1 MTATAT
7 ATVAHAPHERAGPL
21 PYGPDWAILPSVFA
35 RVAGMP
41 MDWLLVEPAADHA
54 SARAAGERALA
65 EIVRQPLFA
74 EALTWQN
81 RGMFQQARRNLDSAR
96 PYRRREAQRRLWAYA
111 ARYCAKNDTIGFF
124 GPIVWGTVTT
134 GATDIGPVTGRL
146 LRRGVFFEHWAL
158 RAAAAAI
165 ETRHGLDP
173 WTVPRLAAGVTVVVD
188 GVLLADNAPLRLAAL
203 PRRVV
208 EACDGT
214 RTVADVVDELAEH
227 PASEVDAALTRL
239 RAMGVL
245 TAGLVVPRRIDPEAH
260 LRGQLARVADSRRR
274 VAAQADL
281 AELVA
286 ARDRVADAAGDADR
300 LAEALDGLDQSF
312 VGITGGAPQRG
323 AAGQFYAGRGVAYED
338 CLGDLPVRLGADV
351 LDRIRPALELLLF
364 SAAWF
369 IRAVAQEYE
378 RFVADLVTAK
388 EPATGAG
395 LPLSEVLTAVAGTT
409 GWGVWSPADA
419 VAERL
424 RRTWHTLLVGGSDPG
439 RRRIRHDS
447 AALRAEV
454 ESAFAHD
461 VMGWRGTRLYSPD
474 LMIAARSAADLRDG
488 RFLAVLGE
496 LHPAHNT
503 MDVVAA
509 DAWHP
514 DRDRWHGWL
523 DGSAPADRVTPL
535 YPLDH
540 EQINSRTVPPSAYL
554 SPSATYLGLGS
565 GVPYHPRGARLIPVS
580 ALRATRVG
588 DRVVITSAVDPEYAA
603 DVATVFGE
611 LLANAAATRFGLLPA
626 ADHRPRLCIDDLV
639 VQRES
644 WTMPYPELP
653 SPGQSLDPA
662 YNVIRAIGAARDM
675 PRHVFVTVGGE
686 RKPFHL
692 DFDNPLSVG
701 VLISHLRRQRRVDPA
716 GRVTFVEMLPDP
728 DQLWLTD
735 AAGRRYTA
743 EFRITCVDQRSTGN
757 GHPSSP
763 GVRR

>member
-1 MTATAT
+1 MTV
-7 ATVAHAPHERAGPL
+7 TVGDAPHEPAGPL
-21 PYGPDWAILPSVFA
+21 PYGPDWTILPSVFA

-41 MDWLLVEPAADHA
+41 MDWILAEPGADHA
-54 SARAAGERALA
+54 GARAAGEQALA

-81 RGMFQQARRNLDSAR
+81 RGMFRQARRNLDSAR
-96 PYRRREAQRRLWAYA
+96 PQRRREAQRRLWAYA

-124 GPIVWGTVTT
+124 GPIVWGSVTT
-134 GATDIGPVTGRL
+134 GATDIGPVTDRL

-158 RAAAAAI
+158 RAVATAI

-173 WTVPRLAAGVTVVVD
+173 WTIPRLAAGVAVVAD
-188 GVLLADNAPLRLAAL
+188 GVLLADNAPLRLDAL

-208 EACDGT
+208 EVCDGT
-214 RTVADVVDELAEH
+214 RTVVDVVDELADH
-227 PASEVDAALTRL
+227 PAPEVGAVLTRL

-245 TAGLVVPRRIDPEAH
+245 TAGLVVPRRVDPEAH

-300 LAEALDGLDQSF
+300 LTEALEGLDDTF
-312 VGITGGAPQRG
+312 VAITGREARRG
-323 AAGQFYAGRGVAYED
+323 TGQFYAGRGVVYED

-351 LDRIRPALELLLF
+351 LDPIRPALELLLF

-369 IRAVAQEYE
+369 TRAVAQAYE
-378 RFVADLVTAK
+378 RFIADLITAQ
-388 EPATGAG
+388 EPAPGAG
-395 LPLSEVLTAVAGTT
+395 VPLSEILTAVAGTT
-409 GWGVWSPADA
+409 AWGARSPADA

-424 RRTWHTLLVGGSDPG
+424 RRTWHALLVGDADPG
-439 RRRIRHDS
+439 RRRIGHD
-447 AALRAEV
+447 ATALRSGV

-461 VMGWRGTRLYSPD
+461 VVGWRGTRLYSPD

-503 MDVVAA
+503 MDVLAA

-523 DGSAPADRVTPL
+523 DSSAPTDRVTPL

-540 EQINSRTVPPSAYL
+540 DQINSRTVPPSAYL

-565 GVPYHPRGARLIPVS
+565 GVPYHPRGARMLPVS

-603 DVATVFGE
+603 DVPTVFGE
-611 LLANAAATRFGLLPA
+611 LLANAAATRFGILPA
-626 ADHRPRLCIDDLV
+626 ADHRPRLCIGDLV

-644 WTMPYPELP
+644 WTLPYPELP
-653 SPGQSLDPA
+653 SPNQGPDRACDVL
-662 YNVIRAIGAARDM
+662 RAIGAARDM

-692 DFDNPLSVG
+692 DFGNPLSVE
-701 VLISHLRRQRRVDPA
+701 VLLSHLRRQQRAEPT

-743 EFRITCVDQRSTGN
+743 EFRITCVDQRTAGN
-757 GHPSSP
+757 GHSSSP
-763 GVRR
+763 GAQP

>member
-1 MTATAT
+1 MTAAID
-7 ATVAHAPHERAGPL
+7 HAPHEPAGPL
-21 PYGPDWAILPSVFA
+21 PYGPDWALLPSVFA

-41 MDWLLVEPAADHA
+41 MDWLLVEPGADHA

-81 RGMFQQARRNLDSAR
+81 RGMFQQARRNLDSTR
-96 PYRRREAQRRLWAYA
+96 PQRRREAQRRLWAYA

-124 GPIVWGTVTT
+124 GPIVWGSVTA
-134 GATDIGPVTGRL
+134 GATDVGPVTGRL

-173 WTVPRLAAGVTVVVD
+173 WTIPRLAAGVAVVAD
-188 GVLLADNAPLRLAAL
+188 GVLLADNAPMRLAAL

-208 EACDGT
+208 EVCDGT
-214 RTVADVVDELAEH
+214 RTVADVVDELADL
-227 PASEVDAALTRL
+227 PAPEVNAALTRL

-245 TAGLVVPRRIDPEAH
+245 TAGLVVPRRVDPEAH
-260 LRGQLARVADSRRR
+260 LRGQLARVADPGRR

-286 ARDRVADAAGDADR
+286 ARNRVADAAGDADR
-300 LAEALDGLDQSF
+300 LADALDGLDQSF
-312 VGITGGAPQRG
+312 VGITGHAPQRG
-323 AAGQFYAGRGVAYED
+323 AGRFYAGRGVVYED

-369 IRAVAQEYE
+369 TRAVAQEYE
-378 RFVADLVTAK
+378 RFVADLITER
-388 EPATGAG
+388 EPAPGAG
-395 LPLSEVLTAVAGTT
+395 VPLSEVLTAVAGTT
-409 GWGVWSPADA
+409 EWGAASPADA
-419 VAERL
+419 VAQRL
-424 RRTWHTLLVGGSDPG
+424 RRTWHALLVAGADPG
-439 RRRIRHDS
+439 RRRIGHDA
-447 AALRAEV
+447 AALRPLV

-461 VMGWRGTRLYSPD
+461 VVGWRGTRLYSPD

-503 MDVVAA
+503 MDVLAA

-514 DRDRWHGWL
+514 DRDRWHEWL
-523 DGSAPADRVTPL
+523 DRSVPAERVTPL

-565 GVPYHPRGARLIPVS
+565 GAPYHPRDARLLPVS

-588 DRVVITSAVDPEYAA
+588 DRVVITSSVDPEYAG
-603 DVATVFGE
+603 DVPTVLGE
-611 LLANAAATRFGLLPA
+611 LLANAAATRFGVLPA
-626 ADHRPRLCIDDLV
+626 ADHRPRLSIDDLV

-644 WTMPYPELP
+644 WTLSYPELP
-653 SPGQSLDPA
+653 NSKQSGDRA
-662 YNVIRAIGAARDM
+662 YGELRAVGAARDM

-692 DFDNPLSVG
+692 DFDNPLSVE
-701 VLISHLRRQRRVDPA
+701 VLLTHIRRQRIVEPT
-716 GRVTFVEMLPDP
+716 GRVTFVEMLPAP

-735 AAGRRYTA
+735 GAGRRYTA
-743 EFRITCVDQRSTGN
+743 EFRIACVDQRTAGA

-763 GVRR
+763 GAQR